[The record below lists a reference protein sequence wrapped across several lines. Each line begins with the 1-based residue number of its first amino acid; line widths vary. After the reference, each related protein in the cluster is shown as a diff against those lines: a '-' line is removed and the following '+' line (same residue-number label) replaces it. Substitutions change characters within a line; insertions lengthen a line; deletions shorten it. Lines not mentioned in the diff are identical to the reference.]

1 MNEPFERLQRARA
14 KAGYS
19 QATDAARAF
28 GWNENTYRSHENG
41 ERGLKPA
48 VAEKY
53 ARAFR
58 VSAAWLLTGEQGDV
72 VRTVPLLGKVS
83 AGAVMEIMSEA
94 QGPFEEVEVFSG
106 DHEATA
112 AAEIKG
118 DCMGPLLDGWL
129 VFWNSG
135 RTISPKDLVGK
146 ICVIGLDDGRVML
159 KKLTKGSIPGMFT
172 LYSQFDPPIYDALVK
187 WASPVTSMRPR

>member
-1 MNEPFERLQRARA
+1 MLHEWLKTALKQANI
-14 KAGYS
+14 S
-19 QATDAARAF
+19 QAELSRRLSDELGRSIDRAAVNKMTIDQRKIAADELIAIEKIT
-28 GWNENTYRSHENG
+28 G
-41 ERGLKPA
+41 
-48 VAEKY
+48 VA
-53 ARAFR
+53 APTQANSPR
-58 VSAAWLLTGEQGDV
+58 L
-72 VRTVPLLGKVS
+72 VPLLGKVS

-94 QGPFEEVEVFSG
+94 QGPFEEVEVPAG
-106 DHEATA
+106 DTEGTA

-146 ICVIGLDDGRVML
+146 ICVIGMDDGRVML

-172 LYSQFDPPIYDALVK
+172 LLSQFDPPIYDVLVK